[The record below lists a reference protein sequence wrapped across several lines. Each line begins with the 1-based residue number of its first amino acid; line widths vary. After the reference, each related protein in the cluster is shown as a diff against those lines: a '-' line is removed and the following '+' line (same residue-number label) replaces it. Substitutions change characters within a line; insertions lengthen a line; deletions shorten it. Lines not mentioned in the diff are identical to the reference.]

1 MFVYQRVLPI
11 EHGDI
16 PASYACSSRHTQEA
30 DLEWLSLK
38 QAGVVLSCF
47 FFFWGGVLHEQTR
60 KEYEELHA
68 VPWGHPKF
76 LKIFGNR

>member
-38 QAGVVLSCF
+38 QAGVVLSLF
-47 FFFWGGVLHEQTR
+47 FGGFLHEQAR
-60 KEYEELHA
+60 K
-68 VPWGHPKF
+68 
-76 LKIFGNR
+76 